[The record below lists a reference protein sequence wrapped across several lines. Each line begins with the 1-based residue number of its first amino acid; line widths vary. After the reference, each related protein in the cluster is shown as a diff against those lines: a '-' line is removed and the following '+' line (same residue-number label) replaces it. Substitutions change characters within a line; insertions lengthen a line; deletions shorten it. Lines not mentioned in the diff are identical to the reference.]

1 MEGAVETTQAYLRN
15 TPILRTEIRNAEGAG
30 VEIIDFAPRYRHLG
44 RQYRPLAFVRIV
56 RLLAGAPR
64 IRIRLRPMAN
74 YGERRLLHAPPAPT
88 TSATWARP
96 VTLRLTTDAP
106 VSHIVEERAFRL
118 EEPIGMFLGPDEG
131 MDADVSTTTARM
143 LRETT
148 DYWRGWVRTLSVPLE
163 WQEAVIRAAITLK
176 LCAYEETG
184 AIVAALTTSLPEH
197 AATAGAGRNWDYRYC
212 WLRDAYYVVQALN
225 RPGRGRHAGEL
236 PRLPAQPGGPG
247 QPRRDARRAPS
258 GHSASCPAWARAI
271 AVNGKAGHV
280 QPVYGVGL
288 EPVLTEWIAPHLP
301 GYRGIGPVRVG
312 NQAHEHLQHD
322 VYGQIVLST
331 VQAFFDERLLR
342 PANADDFRALE
353 PIGERAFELHDKPD
367 ASLWEFRGREAVHT
381 YSSVMCWAA
390 CDRLGNAAA
399 KLGLTDRAPTT
410 GTPARP
416 RCARP
421 SRRGPGTRPR
431 AASPRPSRATSWTPA
446 CCSWWTCGSCPPTT
460 RGWQATMAAVEHG
473 LRRGPYMLRYAM
485 PDDFGLPQTA
495 FNFCTF
501 WLIEALHLS
510 GRTGRGAQAVRGDA
524 GPPHGRRACSPR
536 TSPSTAGS
544 WGELPADLPVVG
556 LINCAARARPAWTS
570 SCRTRRLNRAGS
582 GAAYGAA
589 GCGNGGWRWP
599 RAIQAKGARGRGEGP
614 SCPARVGASGCVA
627 ALAPRR
633 PRPPST
639 SSARRPRPRRGGTNR
654 VASLWM
660 ARPAAARS

>member
-1 MEGAVETTQAYLRN
+1 LSQTLDLFPIGNCAASALIDRAGRYIWACAPRVDGDPFFCALLGGKDLGEADVQGLWSIEVEGAVTTNQAYLRN
-15 TPILRTEIRNAEGAG
+15 TPILRTEITNADGAA
-30 VEIIDFAPRYRHLG
+30 VEIIDFSPRYRHLG

-56 RLLAGAPR
+56 RPIRGAPR
-64 IRIRLRPMAN
+64 IRIRLRPMMN
-74 YGERRLLHAPPAPT
+74 YGERACYMTAGSNHIRYVGQE
-88 TSATWARP
+88 

-131 MDADVSTTTARM
+131 MDAEVSTTTARM

-197 AATAGAGRNWDYRYC
+197 AAAAGAGRNWDYRYC

-225 RPGRGRHAGEL
+225 RLGAADMLENYLVYLRNLVDQASRGDMSPTGIPDVQREL
-236 PRLPAQPGGPG
+236 PGLAQEHTP
-247 QPRRDARRAPS
+247 
-258 GHSASCPAWARAI
+258 
-271 AVNGKAGHV
+271 NGKAGHI

-399 KLGLTDRAPTT
+399 KLGLNERADYWN
-410 GTPARP
+410 A
-416 RCARP
+416 
-421 SRRGPGTRPR
+421 R
-431 AASPRPSRATSWTPA
+431 AAHVRQTIETRAWNPTEARFAATFEGDGLDASLLQLVDVRFLPADDPRMA
-446 CCSWWTCGSCPPTT
+446 
-460 RGWQATMAAVEHG
+460 ATMAAVEHG
-473 LRRGPYMLRYAM
+473 LRRGPYMLRYAI
-485 PDDFGLPQTA
+485 PDDFGLPETA

-510 GRTGRGAQAVRGDA
+510 GRTDEARKLFDEML
-524 GPPHGRRACSPR
+524 GRR
-536 TSPSTAGS
+536 TAAGLLS
-544 WGELPADLPVVG
+544 EDITLDGKELWGNYPQTYSLVG
-556 LINCAARARPAWTS
+556 LINCAHLLSKSWQSIR
-570 SCRTRRLNRAGS
+570 
-582 GAAYGAA
+582 
-589 GCGNGGWRWP
+589 
-599 RAIQAKGARGRGEGP
+599 
-614 SCPARVGASGCVA
+614 
-627 ALAPRR
+627 
-633 PRPPST
+633 
-639 SSARRPRPRRGGTNR
+639 
-654 VASLWM
+654 
-660 ARPAAARS
+660 